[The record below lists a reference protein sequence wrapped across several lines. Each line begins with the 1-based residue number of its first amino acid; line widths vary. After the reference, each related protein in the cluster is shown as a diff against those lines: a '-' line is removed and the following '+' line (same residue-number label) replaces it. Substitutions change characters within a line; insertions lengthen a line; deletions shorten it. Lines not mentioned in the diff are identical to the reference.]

1 MAFAID
7 DVAQKI
13 GPKQPD
19 GTVQHTEAVTFR
31 GWLGEG
37 EGAAT
42 NYRLYTSPWG
52 ERWLELTEADIVHQ
66 QQLDDGSSIIW
77 VHAEA
82 KITKCRSSEACDF
95 AKQEIEDPDDL
106 TLAARVPKY

>member
-1 MAFAID
+1 MAFNLD
-7 DVAQKI
+7 DVAELI

-19 GTVQHTEAVTFR
+19 GTVVLNEAVTFR
-31 GWLGEG
+31 GWLGPG

-42 NYRLYTSPWG
+42 NYRLYVSPWG
-52 ERWLELTEADIVHQ
+52 ERWFELTEANILHQ

-77 VHAEA
+77 VHAEV

-95 AKQEIEDPDDL
+95 ARKDIDDPDDP
-106 TLAARVPKY
+106 TLGARVPKY